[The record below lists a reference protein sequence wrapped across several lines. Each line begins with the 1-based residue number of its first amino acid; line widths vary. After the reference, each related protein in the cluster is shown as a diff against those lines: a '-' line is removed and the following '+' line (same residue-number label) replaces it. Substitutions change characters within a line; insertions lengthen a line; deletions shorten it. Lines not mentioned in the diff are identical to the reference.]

1 MTDPQV
7 VLEQRFSD
15 AIVALGPD
23 AAGADPVV
31 RPSQRADYQVN
42 GAMALGKRLGRSPRE
57 VADALVATAD
67 LEGIAARVEVAGPGF
82 INIDLSDEFLVRC
95 LSDVRLPMRGV
106 RQLKAPETVVIDY
119 SAPNVAK
126 EMHVG
131 HLRSTVI
138 GDAIARILEFVG
150 DAVIR
155 HNHLGDWGT
164 PFGMLIEHLVDLG
177 EQEAAAE
184 LSVGDLNTFYQDAR
198 KKFDADP
205 SFAERAR
212 QRVVKL
218 QAGDPDTLAKWRLL
232 VEQSEAYFS
241 NIYERLGVTLTDDDY
256 KGESTYNDELPS
268 IVDELRAKG
277 LLVEDQGALC
287 VFPPGF
293 EGRDGEPLPVIVQK
307 SDGGFGYAAT
317 DLAAI
322 RHRIVELGA
331 TWAIYV
337 VGAPQAEHLA
347 MVFEVARMAGWLV
360 PPARAEH
367 VAFGSVLGSDG
378 KIFRTRSGESIKLA
392 DLLDE
397 AEARALEVVR
407 EKSPELSEEEH
418 RSIARAV
425 GIGAIKY
432 ADLSSDRVND
442 YVFDW
447 DRMLSFSGNT
457 APYLQGA
464 HARVRSIFR
473 KAGLNEPAETD
484 PVQVIIAHPAER
496 ALVRQLL
503 MFDGAVQ
510 AVLDSLKPHRLCTYL
525 FELAQGFA
533 TFYEECP
540 VLRAET
546 EELRSSRLDLCD
558 LTARVM
564 KTGLDLL
571 GIPAPDRI

>member
-1 MTDPQV
+1 MADPQV
-7 VLEQRFSD
+7 VLEHRFAD
-15 AIVALGPD
+15 ALAALGPD

-42 GAMALGKRLGRSPRE
+42 GAMALGKKLGRNPRE
-57 VADALVATAD
+57 VAEQLVATVD
-67 LEGIAARVEVAGPGF
+67 LDGVAGRIEIAGPGF
-82 INIDLSDEFLVRC
+82 INIDLADDFLVRC
-95 LSDVRLPMRGV
+95 LDDLRLPMRGV
-106 RQLKAPETVVIDY
+106 RPVSTPETVVIDY

-138 GDAIARILEFVG
+138 GDALARILEFVG
-150 DAVIR
+150 DTVIR

-164 PFGMLIEHLVDLG
+164 PFGMLIEHLLDLG
-177 EQEAAAE
+177 EEEAAAE
-184 LSVGDLNTFYQDAR
+184 LSVGDLNAFYQDAR
-198 KKFDADP
+198 KKFDTDP
-205 SFAERAR
+205 DFAERAR
-212 QRVVKL
+212 ARVVQL
-218 QAGDPDTLAKWRLL
+218 QAGDPETLAKWRLL

-241 NIYERLGVTLTDDDY
+241 RIYQRLGVTLTDDDY
-256 KGESTYNDELPS
+256 KGESAYNDQLAK

-277 LLVEDQGALC
+277 LLVTDQGAQC

-293 EGRDGEPLPVIVQK
+293 EGRDGEPLPIIVQK

-322 RHRIVELGA
+322 RHRILGLGA
-331 TWAIYV
+331 TWVIYV

-367 VAFGSVLGSDG
+367 VAFGSILGPDG

-407 EKSPELSEEEH
+407 EKSPELSDAEH
-418 RSIARAV
+418 QEIAHAV

-447 DRMLSFSGNT
+447 DRMLSFTGNT

-473 KAGLNEPAETD
+473 KADLPEPADDD
-484 PVQVIIAHPAER
+484 PVQVVISHPAER

-503 MFDGAVQ
+503 MFDAAVQ
-510 AVLDSLKPHRLCTYL
+510 SVLESLKPHRLCTYL
-525 FELAQGFA
+525 FELAQAFA

-546 EELRSSRLDLCD
+546 DQLRRSRLDLAD
-558 LTARVM
+558 LTARVLE
-564 KTGLDLL
+564 TGLALL